1 MVPEKKDKEII
12 YNNINHFAVIVAEGI
27 YKEIKYV
34 CVNRGKYPCAYVMCS
49 EDFLNTHSTDFNTI
63 PGIDVHGGISY
74 IGYAKDLLG
83 LEDYDSYCFGW
94 NYGHVGD
101 WEGYLDDDENIKFGH
116 KKYTT
121 DMLISDC
128 ENAID
133 QYLEILKRD
142 ELPSDNTITKEFLK
156 KNGFKSIF
164 GDMDDNAWQI
174 SGDVAGKKWKIYID
188 LKTANSSYAINQ
200 SPRRKYEGEITTKDD
215 LKSIIQLFDIPIEI
229 V

>member
-1 MVPEKKDKEII
+1 MIPQKKEIVYTSHRKI
-12 YNNINHFAVIVAEGI
+12 AVIVAEGE
-27 YKEIKYV
+27 YKGVKYV
-34 CVNRGKYPCAYVMCS
+34 CVNRGIHPCAYIFCTQ
-49 EDFLNTHSTDFNTI
+49 EFLDKHVTEYETI
-63 PGIDVHGGISY
+63 DGIYVHGGISY
-74 IGYAKDLLG
+74 IGNAKELLG
-83 LEDYDSYCFGW
+83 LEEYNHPCFGW
-94 NYGHVGD
+94 DYGHAGD
-101 WEGYLDDDENIKFGH
+101 WEGYLEDEENIKFGH

-121 DMLISDC
+121 DMIISDC
-128 ENAID
+128 ENTID
-133 QYLEILKRD
+133 QYLKILEDDKR
-142 ELPSDNTITKEFLK
+142 PSDNTITKEFLQ

-164 GDMDDNAWQI
+164 GDVDDSAWQI

>member
-1 MVPEKKDKEII
+1 MIPQKKEIVYTSHRKI
-12 YNNINHFAVIVAEGI
+12 AVIVAEGE
-27 YKEIKYV
+27 YKGVKYV
-34 CVNRGKYPCAYVMCS
+34 CVNRGIHPCSYIFCTQ
-49 EDFLNTHSTDFNTI
+49 EFLDKHVTDYDTI
-63 PGIDVHGGISY
+63 DGIHVHGGISY
-74 IGYAKDLLG
+74 IGNANELLG
-83 LEDYDSYCFGW
+83 LEDYDHPCFGW
-94 NYGHVGD
+94 DYGHEGD
-101 WEGYLDDDENIKFGH
+101 WEGYLEDDENIKFGH

-128 ENAID
+128 ENVID
-133 QYLEILKRD
+133 QYLKILKD
-142 ELPSDNTITKEFLK
+142 DKQPSDNTITKEFLR

-164 GDMDDNAWQI
+164 GDVDDSAWQI

-188 LKTANSSYAINQ
+188 LRTANSSYAINQ